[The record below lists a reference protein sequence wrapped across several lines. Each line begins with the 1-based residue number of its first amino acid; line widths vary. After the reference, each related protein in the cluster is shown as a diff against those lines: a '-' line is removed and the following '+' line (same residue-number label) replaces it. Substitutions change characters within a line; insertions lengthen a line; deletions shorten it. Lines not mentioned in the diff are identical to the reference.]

1 MDNQFAA
8 DFGVTERW
16 RNKRLNRKCNFYIY
30 MRKLPS
36 LPGAADVWYCDC
48 KDKKINP
55 NIIRPFCSCFH
66 LDIKECNK
74 IDKCV

>member
-8 DFGVTERW
+8 DFGVMERW

-36 LPGAADVWYCDC
+36 LPGAADV
-48 KDKKINP
+48 
-55 NIIRPFCSCFH
+55 
-66 LDIKECNK
+66 
-74 IDKCV
+74 